1 MCLLTYLCITCA
13 NTVNLATITLY
24 YGVCVRLYIFVLP
37 AHLLTSAFYRIL
49 VLGLADKTLRFRHQ

>member
-1 MCLLTYLCITCA
+1 
-13 NTVNLATITLY
+13 VFV
-24 YGVCVRLYIFVLP
+24 YGYYIFVLP

>member
-24 YGVCVRLYIFVLP
+24 YGVCVRLLYFRSSCSFIDFCVLSDP
-37 AHLLTSAFYRIL
+37 RI
-49 VLGLADKTLRFRHQ
+49 RPSW